1 MTNDMNQTVHNNTDQ
16 LRDYIVIYI
25 NGQRREI
32 RGKQVFMTLSDY
44 LRYEKQLTGTK
55 VVCAEGD
62 CGACT
67 VLVGAV
73 KPQSMAD
80 EVQYQSI
87 NACIQFIHGLDC
99 CHVITIEGLPE
110 NDQQLHPVQLAMV
123 KAQATQCGFCTPGFV
138 MAAAGMMEVKNKVN
152 KQQAR
157 NFLTGNLCRCTG
169 YQSIIN
175 AMLDINH
182 KNYSSIKTRYHSP
195 QLHQDLLSHTETA
208 VHIQHQNNS
217 FDAPLDSVSAAQ
229 SLTTADHKLFASA
242 TDLGVQYN
250 KGHWQQQCV
259 VSLNLIEDLHHCEIN
274 PDSVRIG
281 ARVTLTQLEQT
292 LKDVQPEWVEF
303 IHIFASPQIKNN
315 GTLVGNIA
323 NGSPIGDNL
332 PFLLAINARL
342 NIQGPNSNRTVN
354 INDFYLG
361 YRQLDL
367 AENELITHVV
377 IPNKPDNS
385 YLKLYKVSQRRD
397 LDISCV
403 SSALMMVFDRDNKI
417 KSVAIALGGVAATVL
432 RLKTIEQSLV
442 GQQLNELL
450 HIDHIETTAEL
461 IAKQVTPMSDVRG
474 SEAYRKLLVA
484 NLYKKF
490 MGELSQSQGTIT

>member
-1 MTNDMNQTVHNNTDQ
+1 MSQAS
-16 LRDYIVIYI
+16 RDYVIIYI
-25 NGQRREI
+25 NGERHEI

-67 VLVGAV
+67 VLMGAV
-73 KPQSMAD
+73 KPQSTVD
-80 EVQYQSI
+80 GVHYQSI
-87 NACIQFIHGLDC
+87 NACIQFMHGLDC
-99 CHVITIEGLPE
+99 CHIITIEGLPE
-110 NDQQLHPVQLAMV
+110 NKQTLHPVQQAMV

-138 MAAAGMMEVKNKVN
+138 MAAAGMMEVKNKI
-152 KQQAR
+152 KPQHAR

-182 KNYSSIKTRYHSP
+182 ENYSSIKSRYHSAE
-195 QLHQDLLSHTETA
+195 LHQDLLSHTATA
-208 VHIQHQNNS
+208 VHIQHQNDS
-217 FDAPLDSVSAAQ
+217 FDAPLDCVTAAQ
-229 SLTTADHKLFASA
+229 SLTSADHKLFASA

-250 KGHWQQQCV
+250 KGHWQQQRV
-259 VSLNLIEDLHHCEIN
+259 VSLNLIEDLHHCEIKQ
-274 PDSVRIG
+274 DSVRIG
-281 ARVTLTQLEQT
+281 ARVTLSQIEQK
-292 LKDVQPEWVEF
+292 LGSIQPEWIQF

-332 PFLLAINARL
+332 PFLLALNARL
-342 NIQGPNSNRTVN
+342 NIQGPDSSRTVN

-367 AENELITHVV
+367 ATNELITQVE
-377 IPNKPDNS
+377 IPNKPNNS
-385 YLKLYKVSQRRD
+385 FLKLYKVSQRRD

-403 SSALMMVFDRDNKI
+403 SCALMMQFDQNKLL
-417 KSVAIALGGVAATVL
+417 KAVTIAFGGVAATAI
-432 RLKTIEQSLV
+432 RLKPIEQNLL
-442 GQQLNELL
+442 GQPMEALL
-450 HIDHIETTAEL
+450 QSDHIETTAEL
-461 IAKQVTPMSDVRG
+461 MAKQVTPMSDVRG
-474 SEAYRKLLVA
+474 SQAYRQLLVA
-484 NLYKKF
+484 NLYKKY
-490 MGELSQSQGTIT
+490 MAELRVAHETKV